1 MSLDEYFDA
10 GNNATKTVKSSAR
23 IATGGSPVFQHIAQK
38 IQPSG
43 YFSRVKSITI
53 RLCVTDCTGD
63 VYFTD
68 ILLQGGSVA
77 TGWVGHVCEI
87 QWTLDG

>member
-1 MSLDEYFDA
+1 MA
-10 GNNATKTVKSSAR
+10 IMA
-23 IATGGSPVFQHIAQK
+23 VFQQVARDAMPK
-38 IQPSG
+38 G
-43 YFSRVKSITI
+43 YGVLRSITI
-53 RLCVTDCTGD
+53 WLCITNCTGE

-68 ILLQGGSVA
+68 IMLQAGSIA